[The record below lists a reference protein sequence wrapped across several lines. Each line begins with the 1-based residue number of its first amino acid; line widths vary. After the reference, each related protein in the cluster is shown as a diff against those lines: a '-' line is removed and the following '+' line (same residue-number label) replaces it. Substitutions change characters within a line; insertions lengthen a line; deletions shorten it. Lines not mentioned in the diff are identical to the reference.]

1 METKRITRSR
11 SERMLAGVAGGLAA
25 YFGIDP
31 MFVRI
36 ALLVLSLVNGVGVVI
51 YLALWLIVPN
61 EGSPSE
67 GRATVGEAVDEMRLY
82 VENLVAQI
90 RAAFTR

>member
-11 SERMLAGVAGGLAA
+11 SNRMIAGVAGGLAS

-36 ALLVLSLVNGVGVVI
+36 GFVVLALINGFGALLYFV
-51 YLALWLIVPN
+51 LWLIVPN
-61 EGSPSE
+61 EGSLAE
-67 GRATVGEAVDEMRLY
+67 GRSNVQDAVAEMQVM
-82 VENLVAQI
+82 VEELVARV
-90 RAAFTR
+90 RAAFSR

>member
-11 SERMLAGVAGGLAA
+11 SERMVAGVAGGLAA

-31 MFVRI
+31 MIVRI
-36 ALLVLSLVNGVGVVI
+36 VFIVLALINGFGAVL

-61 EGSPSE
+61 EGSLAE
-67 GRATVGEAVDEMRLY
+67 GRSTVTEAVDEMRAYL
-82 VENLVAQI
+82 ENLIAQI
-90 RAAFTR
+90 RGVFTR

>member
-1 METKRITRSR
+1 METKRMLRSR
-11 SERMLAGVAGGLAA
+11 SERMLAGVAGGLAT

-31 MFVRI
+31 LFVRI
-36 ALLVLSLVNGVGVVI
+36 AFVGLSFLNGLGIMI

-61 EGSPSE
+61 EGSHSE
-67 GRATVGEAVDEMRLY
+67 GRATIGEAVDEMRVY
-82 VENLVAQI
+82 IDTLVAQI